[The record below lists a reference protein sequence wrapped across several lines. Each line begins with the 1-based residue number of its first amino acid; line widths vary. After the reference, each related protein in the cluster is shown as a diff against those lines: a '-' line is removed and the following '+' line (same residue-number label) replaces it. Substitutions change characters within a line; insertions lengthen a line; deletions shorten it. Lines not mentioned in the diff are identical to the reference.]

1 MLTKEQS
8 TIYQRHNSQKE
19 KDQVIIMNMAMI
31 KKMQTDMMK
40 AQQEIEASTFI
51 GKAANGDITVA
62 INGKKEVTK
71 VTIAPA
77 LVDPEDVSF
86 LEDLVMIAIN
96 DANKQADAKTEATMG
111 KFTGGM
117 KIPGLF

>member
-1 MLTKEQS
+1 
-8 TIYQRHNSQKE
+8 
-19 KDQVIIMNMAMI
+19 MNMAMVR
-31 KKMQTDMMK
+31 KMQNDMMK
-40 AQQEIEASTFI
+40 AQQEIEESIFI
-51 GKAANGDITVA
+51 GKSANGDIA
-62 INGKKEVTK
+62 IEANGKREVTK

-86 LEDLVMIAIN
+86 LEDLIMIAIN
-96 DANKQADAKTEATMG
+96 DANKQIEDMTESTMG

>member
-1 MLTKEQS
+1 M
-8 TIYQRHNSQKE
+8 
-19 KDQVIIMNMAMI
+19 MNMAMI
-31 KKMQTDMMK
+31 KKMQNDMVK
-40 AQQEIEASTFI
+40 AQAEIEASTFV
-51 GKAANGDITVA
+51 GKAANGDITVE

-86 LEDLVMIAIN
+86 LEDLMMIAIN
-96 DANKQADAKTEATMG
+96 DATKQADDKTETTMG

>member
-1 MLTKEQS
+1 
-8 TIYQRHNSQKE
+8 
-19 KDQVIIMNMAMI
+19 
-31 KKMQTDMMK
+31 
-40 AQQEIEASTFI
+40 
-51 GKAANGDITVA
+51 
-62 INGKKEVTK
+62 
-71 VTIAPA
+71 

-86 LEDLVMIAIN
+86 LEDLVMIAVN